1 MIAKRNAKWVNAH
14 ASIWACDAQIC
25 VNYKN
30 ATIQKTTKR
39 MTTKL
44 YLTMKQIM
52 TTNRK
57 AMIEKSRF
65 LLIFF
70 FFNCTDNNETIEINI
85 LLL

>member
-1 MIAKRNAKWVNAH
+1 MILKRNAKWVYAH
-14 ASIWACDAQIC
+14 ASIWACYAQIC

-39 MTTKL
+39 ITKKL

-57 AMIEKSRF
+57 AMIE
-65 LLIFF
+65 
-70 FFNCTDNNETIEINI
+70 
-85 LLL
+85 

>member
-14 ASIWACDAQIC
+14 ASIWVCDAQIC

-70 FFNCTDNNETIEINI
+70 
-85 LLL
+85 